1 MENPDEACRQA
12 EGAVA
17 EAEAEAAAAEREAER
32 YSTFG
37 PVPDGGGPVS
47 ELDDLARLRE
57 SGVLSAAEFEAAKA
71 RLLGPA
77 DG

>member
-1 MENPDEACRQA
+1 MNPDEAYQQA
-12 EGAVA
+12 EAAVR

-37 PVPDGGGPVS
+37 SAPDGGDLVS
-47 ELDDLARLRE
+47 KLEDLARLRE

-71 RLLGPA
+71 RLIGES
-77 DG
+77 GG